1 MELVTKVPIAYPDSE
16 RLCSVFVHDFAQI
29 DLPYPAVHEEVL
41 RDDGRW
47 LCPLGCAAYADG
59 SALHLRV
66 GPGAGTRLPSKMV
79 QIQLDRPR
87 DRQDGVAV
95 AMRWVAT
102 GVAGLFPSMEAD
114 LEFAPMGQSIT
125 QVTLSGTYKPPL
137 GVVGRTVDALLL
149 HRVAESTVRSFLV
162 EVVETLKHDSG
173 RGRTP
178 ANLPSVPSTS

>member
-1 MELVTKVPIAYPDSE
+1 
-16 RLCSVFVHDFAQI
+16 VFVHDFAHI
-29 DLPYPAVHEEVL
+29 DLPYPAVHAEVL

-66 GPGAGTRLPSKMV
+66 GPGAGTHLPSKMV
-79 QIQLDRPR
+79 QIQLDRPHDRR
-87 DRQDGVAV
+87 DGIAV

-114 LEFAPMGQSIT
+114 LEFAPVGESIT

-162 EVVETLKHDSG
+162 EVVATLEGDG
-173 RGRTP
+173 AGLRLP
-178 ANLPSVPSTS
+178 VNLPLAPGTN